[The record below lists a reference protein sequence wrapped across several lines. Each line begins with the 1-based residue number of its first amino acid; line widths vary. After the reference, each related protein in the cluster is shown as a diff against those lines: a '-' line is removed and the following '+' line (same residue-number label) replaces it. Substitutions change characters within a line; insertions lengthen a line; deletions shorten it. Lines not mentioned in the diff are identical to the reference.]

1 MGPANLLDNAWGEA
15 QEEEKGRRGRDHR
28 DPGRRR
34 SAHLSA
40 PRPPGKGSSG
50 GESMNRQHMW
60 GPCSGWRG

>member
-50 GESMNRQHMW
+50 GESMNR
-60 GPCSGWRG
+60 